1 MAASALLSVLLVG
14 CGDTEIAPPEAQRSG
29 TTADVGDRAATLVRE
44 LSDALAGPGSFSPGG
59 FAAPTPE
66 ARRAVATM
74 ADNAAALRLS
84 GVRLELIDTTDP
96 TAEQTERWP
105 EADLV
110 ARVDASWTLP
120 EDGAPTRVETELV
133 LSTDRGEPRLLAA
146 DSGARRALWLTDP
159 LTVARSTSVLAVSAA
174 GPAADLL
181 PLAERARADVRR
193 VLPRWRGPLVVER
206 PADQAGLDALI
217 GAEPG
222 DYAGIAAVTTTSDG
236 SASGEGPPRVY
247 LNPAV
252 FDGLGAQGR
261 QVVVSHEAVHVA
273 TAGGDPDMPAWLTEG
288 FADYVALR
296 YAGIGVEVAAG
307 QVLADV
313 RADGPPRRLPT
324 EADLS
329 TTAEGLGATYES
341 AWTAVRHMG
350 ELYGQARVVA
360 FYDAV
365 DAGRSV
371 AQAFRSVLGT
381 TEAAFVRS
389 WRADLVELAG

>member
-1 MAASALLSVLLVG
+1 MLLTVTLTG
-14 CGDTEIAPPEAQRSG
+14 CGDTEIAPPEAQRTG
-29 TTADVGDRAATLVRE
+29 TSADLGDRADTLVRG
-44 LSDALAGPGSFSPGG
+44 LSDALDDPESLSPERW
-59 FAAPTPE
+59 AASTPA

-74 ADNAAALRLS
+74 ADNATALRLQ
-84 GVRLELIDTTDP
+84 GVRLGLIDTTDP
-96 TAEQTERWP
+96 GAEQRERWP
-105 EADLV
+105 DADLV
-110 ARVDASWTLP
+110 ARVEATWTLP
-120 EDGAPTRVETELV
+120 EDPSPTRVETELV
-133 LSTDRGEPRLLAA
+133 LAADRGDLRVLGA

-159 LTVARSTSVLAVSAA
+159 LTVARGSSVLVVSAA
-174 GPAADLL
+174 GPASDLL
-181 PLAERARADVRR
+181 PMAERARADVRR

-222 DYAGIAAVTTTSDG
+222 EYAGIAAVTTTSDG
-236 SASGEGPPRVY
+236 SASGQGPARVY

-324 EADLS
+324 EDDLS

-350 ELYGQARVVA
+350 ELYGERRVVA

-365 DAGRSV
+365 DDGRSV
-371 AQAFRSVLGT
+371 REAFRQILGT
-381 TEAAFVRS
+381 TEPAFVRS
-389 WRADLVELAG
+389 WRAELVELAG